1 MAMSI
6 SQPLLA
12 ALLIGASSAQSI
24 YEFGADSPIVKLTD
38 DNFDKEVTADTRH
51 LWVVEYYADW
61 CGHCKEFAKGYAKAA
76 SNLQGLVKFGAVNA
90 DNAPVIANSA
100 GVQGF
105 PTVRIYLPVAE
116 RNPYTGKSFKPSL
129 EYQGPRTARGL
140 VEFVTDNIPSD
151 AVTTVTDDTFEEFK
165 RSELP
170 KAVLFTGKVSSHP
183 FSMVTHTPIIP
194 CVLFT
199 GKVSAHPRLSPI
211 SHPPSPNPHLS
222 HTHTSRH
229 LTIPHVSP
237 RIFVASVTHTA
248 HSSRVCHHI
257 LLAITE
263 KSETP
268 TMIKSLSV
276 RLRGR
281 MTFGIGKQSKTTA
294 TCATL
299 GVDAFPSLFVFPDET
314 KPPLKYEGELK
325 VEALGQFLE
334 AHAAAEADESPAADS
349 SPSIPMVSSEN
360 LASLVTESRDPW
372 ILIQQTAEETGAAAE
387 LAESVRGQARVGL
400 ADEAV
405 LATYAGEEKKT
416 PSVVVSL
423 YTAQPPL
430 LRNSPPCCPTAPFCP
445 ICHSFA
451 SVPTRAVLV
460 LAGAPIRY
468 RRQGRE
474 PRAAIRR
481 RCVRQEG
488 CAREHPR
495 CIRRQASRSLCKR
508 SELGPVH
515 AGFAGRH
522 GDDGDGAALHRQAPS
537 APHLPIGRN
546 GV

>member
-6 SQPLLA
+6 RQPLLA

-151 AVTTVTDDTFEEFK
+151 AVTTVADDTFEEFK

-183 FSMVTHTPIIP
+183 
-194 CVLFT
+194 
-199 GKVSAHPRLSPI
+199 RLSPI
-211 SHPPSPNPHLS
+211 SHPHLPTPIC
-222 HTHTSRH
+222 HTHTSHH
-229 LTIPHVSP
+229 LTITNVSP
-237 RIFVASVTHTA
+237 RVFVASVTHPA
-248 HSSRVCHHI
+248 HSSRVCHHF

-268 TMIKSLSV
+268 TMLKSLSV

-299 GVDAFPSLFVFPDET
+299 GVDTFPSLFVFPDET
-314 KPPLKYEGELK
+314 KPPLKYEKKKYEGELK
-325 VEALGQFLE
+325 VEALGRFLE
-334 AHAAAEADESPAADS
+334 AHAAAGADESAAADS

-372 ILIQQTAEETGAAAE
+372 ILIQQTAEETAAE

-405 LATYAGEEKKT
+405 LATYAGEDKKT

-423 YTAQPPL
+423 YTAHPPF
-430 LRNSPPCCPTAPFCP
+430 LRNSLPCCPTAPFCP
-445 ICHSFA
+445 TCHSFA

-488 CAREHPR
+488 CAREYPGYV
-495 CIRRQASRSLCKR
+495 CRQASRSLCKR